1 MIGTVRQGHHVG
13 ARHGGFDRV
22 RVLVGDRDRDDPA
35 HLAPR
40 LHLVAARAKGVP
52 AQCDPL
58 DRVPAQGRTLCKE
71 LRLDV
76 VFNEQSGPLSL
87 FGEEREQVVAFNVD
101 DRLRVT

>member
-1 MIGTVRQGHHVG
+1 VIGTVRQGHHVG

-22 RVLVGDRDRDDPA
+22 RVLVGDRDGPA

-40 LHLVAARAKGVP
+40 LHLVAARASGVP
-52 AQCDPL
+52 AQRDPL
-58 DRVPAQGRTLCKE
+58 DRVSAQGRTLCKE

-87 FGEEREQVVAFNVD
+87 FGEEHEQVVAFNVD